1 MAMQQPRQSYSGMH
15 VKGGLIR
22 ARFLYV
28 VVNHGPA
35 IWSRVLDRLPSED
48 RAALAGIVID
58 NWYPLRTLNEL
69 DHAIADQLARNPEE
83 IFDELGEFSATSS
96 LSGPYASLR
105 NDDIHSFLKQS
116 SLIHHTYQDF
126 GQAGYD
132 RLSDT
137 SGLLTIKYKP
147 APPVAFCLS
156 GSAYFRHA
164 IELCGGRSVRISH
177 DKCCG
182 RGDDACEFYITWQR

>member
-1 MAMQQPRQSYSGMH
+1 MQQPRQNYSGMH

-35 IWSRVLDRLPSED
+35 VWSSVLDRLSAED
-48 RAALAGIVID
+48 RGALAEIVVD
-58 NWYPLRTLNEL
+58 NWYPLRTLDNL
-69 DHAIADQLARNPEE
+69 DQAIAAQVDRSPGEV
-83 IFDELGEFSATSS
+83 FDELGEFSATSS

-105 NDDIHSFLKQS
+105 STDIHSFLKQS

-126 GQAGYD
+126 GEANYD

-147 APPVAFCLS
+147 APPDSFCIS

-164 IELCGGRSVRISH
+164 VELCGGRSVRISH

-182 RGDDACEFYITWQR
+182 RGNDACEFYITWQ